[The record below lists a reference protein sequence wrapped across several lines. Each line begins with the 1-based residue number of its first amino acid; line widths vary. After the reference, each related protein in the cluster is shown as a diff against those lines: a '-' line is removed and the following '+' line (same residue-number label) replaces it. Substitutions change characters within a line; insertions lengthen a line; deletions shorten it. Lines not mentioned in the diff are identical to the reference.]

1 MYSHENVRAYPNAK
15 LCKQRCGCS
24 VLVAP
29 SDILNASDNF
39 VGDLMKSL
47 TIITDFFA
55 LFPVFK

>member
-1 MYSHENVRAYPNAK
+1 MKTFQPTLTQNCVSNAVVVR
-15 LCKQRCGCS
+15 

-55 LFPVFK
+55 LFTVFK